1 MSGIEPPQ
9 AASPVQI
16 GRRGIG
22 KLKKPIVLVG
32 MMGAGKTAVGRALA
46 ARLRVPFADCDVEIE
61 AAANMSIAE
70 IFARDG
76 EAFFRRKEAQ
86 ILARLLEGP
95 PGVLS
100 TGGGAFMS
108 EENRAAVRAHGVSV
122 WLNVPV
128 DVLWVRV
135 RHRAH
140 RPLLSTANPRAT
152 LQEILDRRMPNYA
165 EADVE
170 VPSDAQS
177 GIEEVVD
184 RILTALVARGDV
196 FGGGK

>member
-1 MSGIEPPQ
+1 MNLLNRQRRSYSASLNHTVELKNKLSLPA
-9 AASPVQI
+9 AASFKHVSPA
-16 GRRGIG
+16 
-22 KLKKPIVLVG
+22 
-32 MMGAGKTAVGRALA
+32 GAAVY
-46 ARLRVPFADCDVEIE
+46 VPLSDVEIE

-70 IFARDG
+70 SFARDG
-76 EAFFRRKEAQ
+76 EACFRRKEAQ